1 MKRVIPI
8 LLSPEVAASLP
19 DTEMKRL
26 RLTVYLC
33 LTSMTVSVVYT
44 VLDLISGVSY
54 ALPYYLV
61 IFIAPILSLLLVRRR
76 HFLLGKILVLLGGSV
91 AIFAAAISDP
101 FETGVFLLFV
111 PLSIVP
117 FAVIGFENKWT
128 SIGVVLITFF
138 LFLLSRFGNFEL
150 PYETDL
156 PPYYTELSLCLNY
169 LIAVIISILIVY
181 FLVKLHKD
189 SEFSLREKEKTVSEK
204 NVQLT
209 KLNEELDRFVYSVS
223 HDLRSPLSSI
233 LGLTNLSK
241 YATSEEEL
249 RRYIDMIQERI
260 KAQDSFIKDIIE
272 YSRNARTEVQN
283 EWVNLPVLSYELIES
298 LKFNDGASRIRM
310 EVEIADD
317 FIFKS
322 DKNRWKTVLS
332 NLLGNA
338 IKYHDRTKSNP
349 FVKLSASRDAN
360 RVIYRVEDN
369 GVGIETEHQERIFDM
384 FYRATDTSTGSGLGL
399 FITNEAVRKL
409 GGSIALT
416 SQLGV
421 GSTFEITIPLTD

>member
-1 MKRVIPI
+1 VKRDISI
-8 LLSPEVAASLP
+8 LLLPEVTLSLS
-19 DTEMKRL
+19 DTELKRL

-44 VLDLISGVSY
+44 VLDLISGVYY
-54 ALPYYLV
+54 ALPYYSI
-61 IFIAPILSLLLVRRR
+61 IFLAPIVSLLLLHSRC
-76 HFLLGKILVLLGGSV
+76 FLLGKVVVLLGGSA

-117 FAVIGFENKWT
+117 FALIGFENKWA
-128 SIGVVLITFF
+128 SLAIVLVTFF
-138 LFLLSRFGNFEL
+138 LFLLSSFGDFEL
-150 PYETDL
+150 PYETNL
-156 PPYYTELSLCLNY
+156 PPYYTQLSLCLNY
-169 LIAVIISILIVY
+169 LIAVVISILIVY
-181 FLVKLHKD
+181 FLVRLHKD
-189 SEFSLREKEKTVSEK
+189 SELSLQEKEKAVSEK

-249 RRYIDMIQERI
+249 RGYINMIQERI

-272 YSRNARTEVQN
+272 YSRNARTEVRS
-283 EWVNLPVLSYELIES
+283 EWVNLPALSYELIES
-298 LKFNDGASRIRM
+298 LKFNDGANRIQM

-338 IKYHDRTKSNP
+338 IKYHDRNKTNP
-349 FVKLSASRDAN
+349 FVKLSASRGTN
-360 RVIYRVEDN
+360 GVIYRVEDN
-369 GVGIETEHQERIFDM
+369 GVGIETEHQERIFEM
-384 FYRATDTSTGSGLGL
+384 FYRAADTSTGSGLGL
-399 FITNEAVRKL
+399 FITKEAVQKL

>member
-8 LLSPEVAASLP
+8 LLLPEVAASLP

-128 SIGVVLITFF
+128 SIGVVLVTFF
-138 LFLLSRFGNFEL
+138 LFLLSRFGDFEL

-156 PPYYTELSLCLNY
+156 PPYYTQLSLCLNY
-169 LIAVIISILIVY
+169 LIAVVISILIVY

-283 EWVNLPVLSYELIES
+283 EWVNLPALSYELIES
-298 LKFNDGASRIRM
+298 LKFNDGASKIRM

>member
-1 MKRVIPI
+1 M
-8 LLSPEVAASLP
+8 S

-33 LTSMTVSVVYT
+33 LTSMAVSVVYT
-44 VLDLISGVSY
+44 VLDLISGVFY
-54 ALPYYLV
+54 ALPYYSI
-61 IFIAPILSLLLVRRR
+61 IFIAPIISLSLLRRSY
-76 HFLLGKILVLLGGSV
+76 FLLGKILVLLGGST

-117 FAVIGFENKWT
+117 FALIGFENKWT
-128 SIGVVLITFF
+128 SIGIVLITFL
-138 LFLLSRFGNFEL
+138 LFLLSRFGGFEL
-150 PYETDL
+150 PYETSL
-156 PPYYTELSLCLNY
+156 PSYYAQLSLCLNY
-169 LIAVIISILIVY
+169 LIAVVISILIVY
-181 FLVKLHKD
+181 FLVRLHKH
-189 SEFSLREKEKTVSEK
+189 SEVSLLEKEKAVSEK

-241 YATSEEEL
+241 YATNEEEL
-249 RRYIDMIQERI
+249 RGYIGMIQERI

-272 YSRNARTEVQN
+272 YSRNARTELRH
-283 EWVNLPVLSYELIES
+283 EWVNLPALSYELIEN
-298 LKFNDGASRIRM
+298 LKFNDGANRIHM
-310 EVEIADD
+310 EVDIADD

-338 IKYHDRTKSNP
+338 IKYHDRTKP
-349 FVKLSASRDAN
+349 HQFVKLSVRKEEDHI
-360 RVIYRVEDN
+360 VYQVEDN
-369 GVGIETEHQERIFDM
+369 GTGIEKIHQERIFDM

-399 FITNEAVRKL
+399 FIAKEAVQKL
-409 GGSIALT
+409 GGSIDLR
-416 SQLGV
+416 SEVGV
-421 GSTFEITIPLTD
+421 GSTFTITIPITD